1 MLHEGVFAMSWFDI
15 SVSLVMLVGGIKSY
29 FHGLTREVM
38 STIGLLVVFILAVW
52 GHVYIARYLEPL
64 VASPWWRQIAGY
76 VVLLIVAVGAYMLW
90 ANMVERL
97 LHVSR
102 LSIPDRVLGG
112 LFGIVKV
119 GVLMA
124 ALLVLLV
131 QAMPDRVA
139 TVVPGSKLAPP
150 LLHTAHAIAMTL
162 PGDVRRE
169 FLRHY
174 SRIWKQLGKQVAQP
188 PRTTPPALPSQVPQ
202 PPADRSEDDERAMR
216 QLIKKHAKKP

>member
-1 MLHEGVFAMSWFDI
+1 MSWFDI
-15 SVSLVMLVGGIKSY
+15 SLSLVMLVGGIKSY

-38 STIGLLVVFILAVW
+38 STIGLLAVFVFAVW
-52 GHVYIARYLEPL
+52 GHVSIARYLEPL

-76 VVLLIVAVGAYMLW
+76 VVLLIVAIGAYMLW
-90 ANMVERL
+90 ANLVERL

-119 GVLMA
+119 GVVMA
-124 ALLVLLV
+124 ALLVLLI
-131 QAMPDRVA
+131 QAMPERVA

-150 LLHTAHAIAMTL
+150 LLQTARAIAMVL

-174 SRIWKQLGKQVAQP
+174 SRIRPQFGRQVAQP
-188 PRTTPPALPSQVPQ
+188 PQTAPSTFRSQPPQ
-202 PPADRSEDDERAMR
+202 PSAEPSENDDRAMR
-216 QLIKKHAKKP
+216 RLIKKHAKKP